1 MSSKHQLIAAVWIVC
16 STAFAAHLRGQDS
29 GFSEV
34 ALPVLGEVASPM
46 LVPEAGVIVDEP
58 TVSVGGLT
66 LEEAQSLALQD
77 NPNLGRAR
85 ALVQAARGRAYQVGL
100 KPNPNVGVDL
110 QQLFS
115 GGQAEQYGVTLEQ
128 TVVRKEKLQ
137 LNRSVA
143 GHEVDRLQQQF
154 ASEQQ
159 RVLTDVH
166 LAYVQTLRA
175 QRQID
180 LTRELVEINKK
191 ALELSEKLFE
201 ADEVA
206 KTDVLQAGL
215 EVSSAEMLLRE
226 GYNRHIAAWRALE
239 AICGQPSLAV
249 RPLAGDLYSVG
260 ELLEFESA
268 LEALRTRSPEI
279 SVLVSNIEKARCQ
292 LRRQQVEPLPD
303 VSVRGLLNWRD
314 NGVDG
319 DANAGLAVSIP
330 LPVNDKNEGAIQ
342 EARYQ
347 LVAAQREL
355 ERLELALASRLTPVY
370 LRYANGRQRVEA
382 YQGEMIPK
390 AEETMTL
397 IRDTYELGEVSFA
410 SLLTAQRTYAQMRLA
425 YIDAL
430 ESYHLAKAEISG
442 MLLTG
447 SLQ

>member
-1 MSSKHQLIAAVWIVC
+1 MSFRNQLIAALLLACNSSVV
-16 STAFAAHLRGQDS
+16 SHAFAQNDLL
-29 GFSEV
+29 SEMPS
-34 ALPVLGEVASPM
+34 PVLGEVAAPM
-46 LVPEAGVIVDEP
+46 LVPETTTIVGEP
-58 TVSVGGLT
+58 AAFANGLT

-100 KPNPNVGVDL
+100 KRNPNVGIDL

-143 GHEVDRLQQQF
+143 GHEVDRLQQQL

-180 LTRELVEINKK
+180 LTRELVEINKQ
-191 ALELSEKLFE
+191 ALELSQKLFE

-215 EVSSAEMLLRE
+215 EVSTAEMLLRE
-226 GYNRHIAAWRALE
+226 AYNRHSAAWHALE
-239 AICGQPSLAV
+239 AICGQPALAV
-249 RPLAGDLYSVG
+249 RPLAGDLYAVG
-260 ELLEFESA
+260 ELVEFETA
-268 LEALRTRSPEI
+268 LAELRARSPEI

-330 LPVNDKNEGAIQ
+330 LPVHDRNEGAIQ

-355 ERLELALASRLTPVY
+355 ERLDLALAARLTPVY
-370 LRYANGRQRVEA
+370 LRYANGLQRVEA
-382 YQGEMIPK
+382 YQGEMIPR

-397 IRDTYELGEVSFA
+397 IRDTYEMGEVTFA
-410 SLLTAQRTYAQMRLA
+410 SLLTAQRTYAEMRLA
-425 YIDAL
+425 YVDAL
-430 ESYHLAKAEISG
+430 EAFHLAKAEISG